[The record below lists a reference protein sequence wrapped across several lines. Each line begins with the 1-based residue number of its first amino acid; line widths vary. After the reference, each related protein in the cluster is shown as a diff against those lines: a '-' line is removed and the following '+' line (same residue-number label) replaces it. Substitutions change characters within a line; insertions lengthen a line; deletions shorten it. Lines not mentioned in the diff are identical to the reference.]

1 MKTLLKNT
9 LYLFL
14 LVITVSPSF
23 GQGKLMLIGGG
34 SEKDTDYSWSN
45 TPYQWAVDQSS
56 NKKVAIIAFGESSD
70 PQWLPDYFMK
80 LGASQAKNFIINT
93 TDSAQSTIT
102 YDTLMHYDVFFFKGG
117 DQYNYYSTY
126 KNSKVSEAI
135 KDKFNEGGVIA
146 GTSAGMAILSGVMYT
161 AANGSLYPD
170 QALKNVYNANIT
182 LADDFLN
189 LLPGYIGDT
198 HFIERGRMPRLMAFM
213 ANWFFNH
220 GEMLTGIGVDDRTA
234 FCIDQ
239 NKIGHAYGTGAVNI
253 VSAES
258 FAEEDGMLTTDSIH
272 TTALLHG
279 QTYNLN
285 TQSIEST
292 LSEDIASSLNENG
305 NYTVYLSGSELVN
318 DNQEL
323 LQKLANDFD
332 EALLITETENSAV
345 SDYEEALT
353 DLQISS
359 KVITTS
365 QFADSCASALSRN
378 LIKQSH
384 LVILLNSNIKNDQNT
399 STGQLLINH
408 LKRDD
413 ITSVFLGEEAKI
425 AGSYYVDNNTDDPLN
440 AYYGDLSFTQGLGI
454 LTATTIIPDAYDPS
468 SSDFYENNTAAVQY
482 ALINKKLKYGLLI
495 NKGSYVKYGPNE
507 GLGQFTS
514 AGEYVSLLI
523 TNIGTL
529 GDLASQ
535 PVDANGNTRNVVG
548 YDQLQWSWLHHT
560 AQSTAN
566 IEPIESESY
575 TFELTP
581 PAELTAEL
589 SGGQVTLEWSNTSD
603 LATTI
608 RVESSETNDDFS
620 LLTTLPADKTN
631 FTESLTKDEPVR
643 YYRLQATEGDKK
655 SCYSDI
661 ASVAL
666 VTATLT
672 KLKGNI
678 ILYPNPVTSQKL
690 YIQSPLPTSVTI
702 YNQLGKRMIK
712 KKIDQE
718 KYELDLSS
726 LANGVYQLIFNNNK
740 MQETKQ
746 IFVFNGY

>member
-14 LVITVSPSF
+14 LVITVSPSL

-34 SEKDTDYSWSN
+34 SEKDTEYSWSN

-70 PQWLPDYFMK
+70 PEWLPDYFVK

-93 TDSAQSTIT
+93 IDSAQSTIT
-102 YDTLMHYDVFFFKGG
+102 YDTLMNYDVFFFKGG
-117 DQYNYYSTY
+117 DQFNYYSTY

-135 KDKFNEGGVIA
+135 NDKFNEGGVIA

-170 QALKNVYNANIT
+170 QALKDVYNSNIT

-189 LLPGYIGDT
+189 LLPGFIGDT

-234 FCIDQ
+234 FCIDE

-258 FAEEDGMLTTDSIH
+258 FVEESGRLTTDSIH

-279 QTYNLN
+279 QSYNLN
-285 TQSIEST
+285 TKSIEST
-292 LSEDIASSLNENG
+292 LSEDIASSLNETG

-323 LQKLANDFD
+323 LQALAEDFD
-332 EALLITETENSAV
+332 EALLITESESSAFG
-345 SDYEEALT
+345 DYEEALS
-353 DLQISS
+353 DLQVST
-359 KVITTS
+359 KVITVS
-365 QFADSCASALSRN
+365 QFEDSCASALSRN

-384 LVILLNSNIKNDQNT
+384 LVLLLKSNINNYQNT
-399 STGQLLINH
+399 STGQLLLNH
-408 LKRDD
+408 LKRDG

-425 AGSYYVDNNTDDPLN
+425 AGSYYVDNNTVDPLN

-454 LTATTIIPDAYDPS
+454 LDATTIIPDAYNPS
-468 SSDFYENNTAAVQY
+468 STDFYENNTAAVQY

-514 AGEYVSLLI
+514 AGEYASLLI
-523 TNIGTL
+523 TNIGAL
-529 GDLASQ
+529 GDLATE
-535 PVDANGNTRNVVG
+535 PVDANGNVRNVVG
-548 YDQLQWSWLHHT
+548 YDQLQWSWLYHT
-560 AQSTAN
+560 DKSTTS
-566 IEPIESESY
+566 IETTESESY
-575 TFELTP
+575 TYELTP
-581 PAELTAEL
+581 PESLTAEL
-589 SGGQVTLEWSNTSD
+589 IDDQVTLQWSNTSD
-603 LATTI
+603 IATNI
-608 RVESSETNDDFS
+608 LIESSETNDDFT
-620 LLTTLPADKTN
+620 LLTTLSADETN
-631 FTESLTKDEPVR
+631 FTESLTKDKPVR
-643 YYRLQATEGDKK
+643 YYRLQASEGDNK
-655 SCYSDI
+655 SCYSAI

-666 VTATLT
+666 VTATPT
-672 KLKGNI
+672 ELKSNI
-678 ILYPNPVTSQKL
+678 ILYPNPVINQKL
-690 YIQSPLPTSVTI
+690 YIETPLPTSVTI
-702 YNQLGKRMIK
+702 YNQLGKIVIK
-712 KKIDQE
+712 KIIGRE
-718 KYELDLSS
+718 KHTLDLSS
-726 LANGVYQLIFNNNK
+726 LTNGVYQIIFNNNK
-740 MQETKQ
+740 IQETKQ